1 MLTPQAKEAQQSGGT
16 WSGIIKLGSWTNRFP
31 VVAWLLLLEVI
42 TLAALPL
49 TLFLFAPLAD
59 RGAVLAKLLGILL
72 VAYVAWLLAS
82 LGWVGF
88 SRVSVLAGLLTVGSL
103 SAVALV
109 WRWRELMDFLRRR
122 WRVLLIGEVLFLVA
136 FFAFLAIRIA
146 NPDLWHPFLGGEKPM
161 DFAYLNA
168 VLRSTYMLPYDPWFA
183 GGYLNYYYWGH
194 FVVATLIKVTGILPS
209 VAYNLAV
216 PLFFALTVTAS
227 YSLVYNIVSGLRGR
241 GGTPTEG
248 GYVSLSYVSSGVRWW
263 RRIPQLTN
271 LGPAT
276 AGIIGALFVAVMGNL
291 DGVVQ
296 LAQGFWRSVIG
307 PPLTGFIWFTDRMGQ
322 QSFPSFTFWR
332 SSRMIPDLEDV
343 DPSYATFWLP
353 ERVVLPPD
361 AFCPS
366 GLRPDSTCADI
377 SPHITE
383 FPFFS
388 FLFAERHNPVFPIW
402 LKQVMR

>member
-1 MLTPQAKEAQQSGGT
+1 MVNYDHPQTLLLRNEKHLPSLLLTDLLIEELPYASRTSELGLMLTPQAKEAQQSGGT
-16 WSGIIKLGSWTNRFP
+16 WSGIIKRGSWTNRFP

-109 WRWRELMDFLRRR
+109 WRWRELTDFLRRR

-168 VLRSTYMLPYDPWFA
+168 VLRST
-183 GGYLNYYYWGH
+183 
-194 FVVATLIKVTGILPS
+194 
-209 VAYNLAV
+209 
-216 PLFFALTVTAS
+216 
-227 YSLVYNIVSGLRGR
+227 
-241 GGTPTEG
+241 
-248 GYVSLSYVSSGVRWW
+248 
-263 RRIPQLTN
+263 
-271 LGPAT
+271 
-276 AGIIGALFVAVMGNL
+276 
-291 DGVVQ
+291 
-296 LAQGFWRSVIG
+296 
-307 PPLTGFIWFTDRMGQ
+307 
-322 QSFPSFTFWR
+322 
-332 SSRMIPDLEDV
+332 
-343 DPSYATFWLP
+343 
-353 ERVVLPPD
+353 
-361 AFCPS
+361 
-366 GLRPDSTCADI
+366 
-377 SPHITE
+377 
-383 FPFFS
+383 
-388 FLFAERHNPVFPIW
+388 
-402 LKQVMR
+402 